1 MKDLIDIFK
10 NHLATIEG
18 PLNEDCVPCSQKK
31 SQINEIDF
39 EDKFK
44 DVQHTCIN
52 ADTMVALLNKAIQGK
67 KVDPKVADELQKKR
81 KVGRRTISLMD
92 PFIHGKA
99 VPLNDKGDIDVDKFI
114 AEITMEPKKLV
125 GENGKM
131 VKSSESDPG
140 SIFFKIGIPSVKGL
154 GYDLEK
160 KQFLNINTCPSAG
173 SCLMYCYTF
182 IGGFIQYPATFL
194 SQTRILNKLL
204 NDPEGFEARIYDEL
218 AAKCKSNNKKG
229 TKVIFRWNDSGDFF
243 GAEYF
248 NIMKRVSQK
257 LLDAGYSFKSYIY
270 TKNSELLLASSED
283 MPKNVKA
290 TFSQGASPIAKK
302 IAQSWHGARSHTIP
316 SELFKDDIKRV
327 VKGKDKD
334 GKDITAYDYK
344 SPSSI
349 QKIKQAL
356 AKEYDVDVNTILTFD
371 EIMAKP
377 EEKNLVWSVII
388 LPGQAD
394 NPASR
399 DDVKNVLLAY
409 H

>member
-1 MKDLIDIFK
+1 MKLQDILKEFM
-10 NHLATIEG
+10 EG
-18 PLNEDCVPCSQKK
+18 PLSEDCVPCTKK
-31 SQINEIDF
+31 KQDLNEIDF
-39 EDKFK
+39 KDKWS
-44 DVQHTCIN
+44 DVKYTCID
-52 ADTMVALLNKAIQGK
+52 ADTLVALLNKAVGGK

-99 VPLNDKGDIDVDKFI
+99 IPTDKGGDIDVDKFI
-114 AEITMEPKKLV
+114 AEITAEPNALV
-125 GENGKM
+125 GSNGKM
-131 VKSSESDPG
+131 VKSSGSDSG

-173 SCLMYCYTF
+173 ECLMYCYTF
-182 IGGFIQYPATFL
+182 MGGFIQYPATFL
-194 SQTRILNKLL
+194 SQTRILNKML

-218 AAKCKSNNKKG
+218 TAKCKSNNKKG
-229 TKVIFRWNDSGDFF
+229 IKVIFRWNDAGDFF
-243 GAEYF
+243 GKEYF
-248 NIMKRVSQK
+248 AIMKRVSQK
-257 LLDAGYSFKSYIY
+257 LLDAGYDFKSYIY

-283 MPKNVKA
+283 MPSNVKA
-290 TFSQGASPIAKK
+290 TFSQGADPKAKK
-302 IAQSWHGARSHTIP
+302 IAQMWHGARSYTIP
-316 SELFKDDIKRV
+316 SDIFKDEIHRV

-344 SPSSI
+344 GPSSVA
-349 QKIKQAL
+349 KIKQGL
-356 AKEYDVDVNTILTFD
+356 AKEYGIDVNTILTFD
-371 EIMAKP
+371 EIMSKP
-377 EEKNLVWSVII
+377 EGKELIWSVII